1 LNSFD
6 LSQFHTLILDFDG
19 VFTDNYVY
27 LNTRGDELIRFS
39 KYDSYG
45 FNLLESARKLG
56 WHNLDI
62 LVLSTETNNIVRIR
76 CDKLKIRSYLGVF
89 NKKSFV
95 VDYLNARVEQ
105 KQDLAGVIYLGNDI
119 NDLPVLK
126 EVGLSIAPSD
136 AHEFIKQD
144 CKLVLNSHG
153 GSGFIREAV
162 DYLLNLKNREP
173 EEINELILNC

>member
-1 LNSFD
+1 MNSIV

-27 LNTRGDELIRFS
+27 LSTEGKELIRFS

-62 LVLSTETNNIVRIR
+62 FVISTETSNIVRTR
-76 CDKLKIRSYLGVF
+76 CDKLNIKSYLGIF
-89 NKKSFV
+89 DKKSFV
-95 VDYLNARVEQ
+95 VDYLESNGEQ
-105 KQDLAGVIYLGNDI
+105 KKDLAGVIYLGNDL

-126 EVGLSIAPSD
+126 EAGLSFAPSD
-136 AHEFIKQD
+136 AHEFIKRES
-144 CKLVLNSHG
+144 KMVLNSNG

-162 DYLLNLKNREP
+162 DYLLNLSIREP